1 MCRPSTASLISDN
14 IIENLILS
22 VALVAATA
30 IVFAPQFES
39 IWKFFL
45 VVFDNSHNHLTT
57 KGTDIQYQLTNQHLE
72 PIAKRQWSQLLGW
85 ITFHSD
91 QVGKLR
97 DSKGQTLLHHACLFQ
112 SPLLV
117 IECILWAAPEL
128 ASVPNK
134 DGEVPL
140 HWAVRLSSQNPVLSI
155 LLKTDPDTA
164 FVVDYTK
171 STPLAMMWE
180 RHYKPSMEIFR
191 YRPEVLASNNAWKR
205 LMCVLQAVSQAQ
217 GSQEFY
223 PLHIAAQ
230 KVTPTGLFPFLVQ
243 VYEDQLLIEDENGH
257 TPLTIACQNPEA
269 NRSID
274 VHTKIGFLLNAN
286 PEQAKHPVPNSN
298 GKFHLHY
305 ALEAGIGWKEGL
317 EALIRINPFALSE
330 RDPSA
335 GLYPFAL
342 AAVAATNHCNYGDAP
357 EGKQAN
363 SREMMDHHLTTIYD
377 LLRSDPSLL
386 RMQVVQQ

>member
-1 MCRPSTASLISDN
+1 M
-14 IIENLILS
+14 
-22 VALVAATA
+22 
-30 IVFAPQFES
+30 
-39 IWKFFL
+39 K
-45 VVFDNSHNHLTT
+45 HL
-57 KGTDIQYQLTNQHLE
+57 LTNQHLE

-140 HWAVRLSSQNPVLSI
+140 HWAVRLSSQIPVLSI

-164 FVVDYTK
+164 FVVDYTH

-180 RHYKPSMEIFR
+180 KHYKPSMEIFR
-191 YRPEVLASNNAWKR
+191 YHPEALASNYAWKR
-205 LMCVLQAVSQAQ
+205 LMCVLQAVSEAQ
-217 GSQEFY
+217 GSKEEFY
-223 PLHIAAQ
+223 PLHIAAA
-230 KVTPTGLFPFLVQ
+230 KVTPTSLFPFLIQ
-243 VYEDQLLIEDENGH
+243 VYEDQLLIPDENGH

-274 VHTKIGFLLNAN
+274 VHTKIEFLLKSNL
-286 PEQAKHPVPNSN
+286 EQAKHPVPNSN
-298 GKFHLHY
+298 GRFHLHY

-317 EALIRINPFALSE
+317 EALIKVN
-330 RDPSA
+330 PSA
-335 GLYPFAL
+335 LAERGPSGLFPFAL
-342 AAVAATNHCNYGDAP
+342 AAAATKHRNHGVP
-357 EGKQAN
+357 EDKEAM
-363 SREMMDHHLTTIYD
+363 EIDHHLTTIYD
-377 LLRSDPSLL
+377 LLRFDPSLL
-386 RMQVVQQ
+386 RMQVQ